1 VELLVR
7 LCPTAIFQKM
17 DTSMGLSSIASLSLG
32 LSMSMT
38 GTPGGAM
45 MMRNLGVSAGPL
57 QRLGGVGPSLHRSNN
72 SLSQSPR
79 PPRGPDSAKPDTD
92 TPTRT
97 AAAPPPPPNN
107 DQVSINICVLFS
119 VFACVPCAFLWYFVV
134 LDMDHWSDAV
144 K

>member
-1 VELLVR
+1 
-7 LCPTAIFQKM
+7 
-17 DTSMGLSSIASLSLG
+17 
-32 LSMSMT
+32 MT

-92 TPTRT
+92 TPTRPV
-97 AAAPPPPPNN
+97 AAPPPPPNN
-107 DQVSINICVLFS
+107 DQVSVNINFVFYFRCLHVFPVRFFGTLLFLIWTTGLMQLNN
-119 VFACVPCAFLWYFVV
+119 FFNE
-134 LDMDHWSDAV
+134 
-144 K
+144 